1 MPRKG
6 YGEEGRWG
14 SKAEALKGVPKAE
27 SEEYGKDGKNCDR
40 CGRSNHRTDSCFATT
55 TRAGTTI
62 PAAPWK
68 ASAGTSRGPK
78 RKRDQE
84 EDERP
89 LPKRQNKD
97 LPKDPDSD
105 MREAAAV
112 SALWQ
117 DSDSEDFP

>member
-6 YGEEGRWG
+6 YGEEGCWG
-14 SKAEALKGVPKAE
+14 SKAEALKGVPKTE
-27 SEEYGKDGKNCDR
+27 SEEYGKDSKCCDR

-55 TRAGTTI
+55 TRSGTTL

-84 EDERP
+84 EDEEP
-89 LPKRQNKD
+89 MPKRQNKD
-97 LPKDPDSD
+97 LPKDPDLD

-112 SALWQ
+112 SALWEN
-117 DSDSEDFP
+117 SDSEDFS